1 MLRLA
6 RHLGR
11 RVHFQTRTL
20 ASEAHSDSY
29 DGSVCIHA
37 LYFAYAHVSVV
48 CVVGG
53 GHAGCE
59 AAAGAARAGARTLLL
74 TQRIDTIGEMSCNPS
89 IGGVGKGT
97 LVREVDALDGLMGR
111 IADAA
116 GIQFQ
121 MLNRSKGAAVWG
133 PRAQIDR
140 KLYKKHMQHT
150 ILHYPNLD
158 VRAGSVFDLVLNHTK
173 PLCYV
178 PDFSQ
183 NVWATIDGIRLD
195 TGEIIKCTQVVICT
209 GTFLSGEIHIG
220 TKCFPAGRMGDVPAR
235 GLSGSLTR
243 AGFKLGR
250 LQTGTPARL
259 DARTVNLKGME
270 VQEGDADPVPFS
282 FLNATVANKASY
294 SDNQVMCYKTHTT
307 PETHRMIRDSIHLS
321 VHIQET
327 KKGPRYCPSL
337 EAKVTRFAQRD
348 RHIVWLEPE
357 GYDSEVFYPNGL
369 SNSMPEELQEAMLR
383 TVPGLDKVKMVRPAY
398 GVEYDFV
405 DPRELAPTLETK
417 RIKGLFLAGQING
430 TTGYEEAAAQGTISG
445 INAGLAARFAVPL
458 VLSRAD
464 GYVGVM
470 IDDLITRGA
479 EEPYR
484 MFTSRSEYRMTLRSD
499 NADLR
504 LTEKGRAVGIVS
516 AARWSSFNR
525 ERDELARAETLL
537 RGTVLSPQA
546 WRDHGF
552 VVKLDGIL
560 RSAFDML
567 SHPHIRSADFVD
579 LIPALGA
586 IDRRILARLD
596 IDGRYAAHLRRQDA
610 DVRLFLADES
620 LLLQPTLDY
629 TQVTGL
635 SSEERE
641 RLARVRPASIGA
653 AKRMEGMTPKGIV
666 ALLRYA
672 KRTYVARSE
681 HAD

>member
-1 MLRLA
+1 
-6 RHLGR
+6 
-11 RVHFQTRTL
+11 
-20 ASEAHSDSY
+20 
-29 DGSVCIHA
+29 
-37 LYFAYAHVSVV
+37 
-48 CVVGG
+48 
-53 GHAGCE
+53 
-59 AAAGAARAGARTLLL
+59 
-74 TQRIDTIGEMSCNPS
+74 
-89 IGGVGKGT
+89 
-97 LVREVDALDGLMGR
+97 
-111 IADAA
+111 
-116 GIQFQ
+116 
-121 MLNRSKGAAVWG
+121 
-133 PRAQIDR
+133 
-140 KLYKKHMQHT
+140 
-150 ILHYPNLD
+150 
-158 VRAGSVFDLVLNHTK
+158 
-173 PLCYV
+173 
-178 PDFSQ
+178 
-183 NVWATIDGIRLD
+183 
-195 TGEIIKCTQVVICT
+195 
-209 GTFLSGEIHIG
+209 

-294 SDNQVMCYKTHTT
+294 S
-307 PETHRMIRDSIHLS
+307 
-321 VHIQET
+321 
-327 KKGPRYCPSL
+327 PRYCPSL

-357 GYDSEVFYPNGL
+357 GYDS
-369 SNSMPEELQEAMLR
+369 EELQEAMLR

-405 DPRELAPTLETK
+405 DPRELA
-417 RIKGLFLAGQING
+417 RAFLGGADNG

-560 RSAFDML
+560 RRCVGPSSLSKRLTLKPTCSAFDML

-641 RLARVRPASIGA
+641 RLARVRPASIVGSNLIYTFYPNDTSGRA
-653 AKRMEGMTPKGIV
+653 PQNEWKE
-666 ALLRYA
+666 
-672 KRTYVARSE
+672 
-681 HAD
+681 

>member
-1 MLRLA
+1 MAIDLSEMLSVRNERVGVGGHVCAEEA
-6 RHLGR
+6 RFVRDGIRHGG
-11 RVHFQTRTL
+11 
-20 ASEAHSDSY
+20 SESRDFVPTQPA
-29 DGSVCIHA
+29 I
-37 LYFAYAHVSVV
+37 

-74 TQRIDTIGEMSCNPS
+74 TQKFDTIGEMSCNPS
-89 IGGVGKGT
+89 IGGVGKGI

-111 IADAA
+111 VADAA

-121 MLNRSKGAAVWG
+121 ILNRSKGAAVWG
-133 PRAQIDR
+133 PWAQIDR
-140 KLYKKHMQHT
+140 KLYKKYMQHT
-150 ILHYPNLD
+150 LLHYPNLD
-158 VRAGSVFDLVLNHTK
+158 IRAGSVFDIVLNHTK
-173 PLCYV
+173 PPAYV
-178 PDFSQ
+178 PDSSQ

-220 TKCFPAGRMGDVPAR
+220 MKRFPAGRMGDSPAH
-235 GLSGSLTR
+235 GLSGSLAR

-259 DARTVNLKGME
+259 DARTVNLNGME
-270 VQEGDADPVPFS
+270 VQEGDADPLPFMCPLKRS
-282 FLNATVANKASY
+282 INLEQ
-294 SDNQVMCYKTHTT
+294 DNQVACYKTHTT

-348 RHIVWLEPE
+348 RHIIWLEPE

-383 TVPGLDKVKMVRPAY
+383 TVPGLDKVEMVRPAY

-405 DPRELAPTLETK
+405 DPRELAH
-417 RIKGLFLAGQING
+417 IGLFLAGQING
-430 TTGYEEAAAQGTISG
+430 TTGYEEAAAQGIISG
-445 INAGLAARFAVPL
+445 INAGLAARSAAPL

-504 LTEKGRAVGIVS
+504 LTEKGRAVGVVS
-516 AARWSSFNR
+516 TARWSSFNR
-525 ERDELARAETLL
+525 ERDELARVEALL
-537 RGTVLSPQA
+537 RGTVLSPQG

-552 VVKLDGIL
+552 MVKLDGIL
-560 RSAFDML
+560 RSALDML
-567 SHPHIRSADFVD
+567 GHPHIRSADFVD

-586 IDRRILARLD
+586 IDPRILGRVD

-672 KRTYVARSE
+672 KRTYVAQSE
-681 HAD
+681 HADYN